1 MKQHLSFI
9 ALFLTSAIWGL
20 AFVAQRQGME
30 SLDPFLFNGL
40 RFSLGAIV
48 VGILGF
54 KAPRKYQKIPWGLGF
69 ILFMGATLQQT
80 GLIRST
86 AGNAGF
92 ITGLY
97 VLFVPFLGLFRN
109 QKITRQTLIAV
120 ILAVIGLYLIND
132 NHDIA
137 VSISNGL
144 ILIGAIFWAIH
155 MQLVDRLVKEYDTL
169 YLAFVQFTICGVLSL
184 VFGVI
189 YNLIFQAQILF
200 SEQILI
206 NIGKA
211 GWALLYSGLISV
223 GIAYTLQVYAQKKI
237 EPTKAALILCLESVF
252 ALWGGWLLLGERVT
266 LPLLAGAALLL
277 VAMFISIRLK
287 PALIK

>member
-1 MKQHLSFI
+1 MKQNISII

-30 SLDPFLFNGL
+30 SLDPFLFNGI
-40 RFSLGAIV
+40 RFSLGALV
-48 VGILGF
+48 VGILGCR
-54 KAPRKYQKIPWGLGF
+54 KPKKYQRIPWGLGLV
-69 ILFMGATLQQT
+69 LFMGATLQQT

-97 VLFVPFLGLFRN
+97 VLFVPLLGLFRQ
-109 QKITRQTLIAV
+109 QKITHQTLIAV
-120 ILAVIGLYLIND
+120 FLAVIGLYLIND

-144 ILIGAIFWAIH
+144 ILCGAFFWAIH
-155 MQLVDRLVKEYDTL
+155 MQLVDKLVKEYDTL
-169 YLAFVQFTICGVLSL
+169 YLAFVQFSFCGLLSL
-184 VFGVI
+184 FLGII
-189 YNLIFQAQILF
+189 YNLIFQTQILF
-200 SEQILI
+200 SNQILI
-206 NIGKA
+206 NISKA

-223 GIAYTLQVYAQKKI
+223 GIAYTLQVFAQRRI

-266 LPLLAGAALLL
+266 LPLLVGAVLLL
-277 VAMFISIRLK
+277 ISMFISIRLK
-287 PALIK
+287 PVLIK